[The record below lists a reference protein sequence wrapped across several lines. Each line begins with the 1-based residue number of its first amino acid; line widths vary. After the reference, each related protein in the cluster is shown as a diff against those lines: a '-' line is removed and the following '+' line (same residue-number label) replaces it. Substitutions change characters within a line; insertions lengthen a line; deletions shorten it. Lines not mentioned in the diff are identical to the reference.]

1 MLVKVRTAYG
11 TFWKQTELADLIREV
26 DSYRGKPG
34 PETVKKLAE
43 KYGDTEEY
51 VWSLFRTRRY
61 RKGRKWRKLRKEATV
76 RLLNDKN
83 AWFEE
88 EIEFLRANWQKM
100 SDAELA
106 EALSELP
113 CNRARGKVRT
123 RSSVEK
129 KRWRLGLRRRAR

>member
-1 MLVKVRTAYG
+1 MLVRVKTAYG

-26 DSYRGKPG
+26 DSYRGKPS

-43 KYGDTEEY
+43 KYGDTEGY

-106 EALSELP
+106 EVLSELP

-129 KRWRLGLRRRAR
+129 KRWRLGLRRRA

>member
-1 MLVKVRTAYG
+1 
-11 TFWKQTELADLIREV
+11 V
-26 DSYRGKPG
+26 DSYRGKPS

-61 RKGRKWRKLRKEATV
+61 RKGRKWRKLRKEGTA
-76 RLLNDKN
+76 RLLDDKN
-83 AWFEE
+83 AWLEE
-88 EIEFLRANWQKM
+88 EIEFLRANWERM

-129 KRWRLGLRRRAR
+129 KRWRLGLRRRA

>member
-26 DSYRGKPG
+26 DSYRGKPS

-61 RKGRKWRKLRKEATV
+61 RKGRKWRKLRKEGTA
-76 RLLNDKN
+76 RLLDDKN
-83 AWFEE
+83 AWLEE
-88 EIEFLRANWQKM
+88 EIEFLRANWERM

-129 KRWRLGLRRRAR
+129 KRWRLGLRRRA

>member
-1 MLVKVRTAYG
+1 MLVRVRTAYG

-26 DSYRGKPG
+26 DSYRGKPS
-34 PETVKKLAE
+34 PETVKELAE
-43 KYGDTEEY
+43 KYGDTKEF
-51 VWSLFRTRRY
+51 VWSLFRTRCY
-61 RKGRKWRKLRKEATV
+61 RKGKWRKLRKEATV
-76 RLLNDKN
+76 RLLDDKN
-83 AWFEE
+83 AWLEE
-88 EIEFLRANWQKM
+88 EVEFLRANWRKM

-129 KRWRLGLRRRAR
+129 KRWRLGLRRRT

>member
-1 MLVKVRTAYG
+1 MLMKVRTAYG

-26 DSYRGKPG
+26 DSYRGKPS

-43 KYGDTEEY
+43 KYGDTEEF
-51 VWSLFRTRRY
+51 VRSLFRTRRY
-61 RKGRKWRKLRKEATV
+61 RKGRKWRKLRREGTA
-76 RLLNDKN
+76 RFHDDKN
-83 AWFEE
+83 AWLEE
-88 EIEFLRANWQKM
+88 EIEFLRANFRKM

-123 RSSVEK
+123 RNSVEQ
-129 KRWRLGLRRRAR
+129 KRSRLGLRKRAR